1 MDAVRIEVDSMTE
14 PELKKLFDLYNDLWK
29 MTREHHR
36 AKTEEEYTA
45 LTDRAAEL
53 VEKYGAET
61 RSIVLDALELI
72 ERRIEK

>member
-1 MDAVRIEVDSMTE
+1 MTE
-14 PELKKLFDLYNDLWK
+14 PELKKIYNLYLDLWK
-29 MTREHHR
+29 MTREHHG

-72 ERRIEK
+72 ERRLKK

>member
-1 MDAVRIEVDSMTE
+1 MTE
-14 PELKKLFDLYNDLWK
+14 PELKKIYNLYLDLWK
-29 MTREHHR
+29 MTREHHV

-61 RSIVLDALELI
+61 RSIILDALELI

>member
-1 MDAVRIEVDSMTE
+1 MTE

-29 MTREHHR
+29 MTRKHHG

-45 LTDRAAEL
+45 LTERAAEL

-61 RSIVLDALELI
+61 RSIILDALELI
-72 ERRIEK
+72 EKRLKK

>member
-1 MDAVRIEVDSMTE
+1 MTE
-14 PELKKLFDLYNDLWK
+14 PELKKIYNLYLDLWK
-29 MTREHHR
+29 MTREHHG

-61 RSIVLDALELI
+61 RGIILDALELI

>member
-1 MDAVRIEVDSMTE
+1 MTE
-14 PELKKLFDLYNDLWK
+14 PELKKIYNLYLDLWK
-29 MTREHHR
+29 MTREHHG

>member
-1 MDAVRIEVDSMTE
+1 MTE
-14 PELKKLFDLYNDLWK
+14 PELKKIYNLYLDLWK
-29 MTREHHR
+29 MIREHHG
-36 AKTEEEYTA
+36 AKTEEEYAA

-61 RSIVLDALELI
+61 RSIILDALELI

>member
-1 MDAVRIEVDSMTE
+1 MTE
-14 PELKKLFDLYNDLWK
+14 PELKKIYNLYLDLWK
-29 MTREHHR
+29 MTREHHG

-61 RSIVLDALELI
+61 RGRILDALELI

>member
-1 MDAVRIEVDSMTE
+1 MTE

-29 MTREHHR
+29 MTREHHG
-36 AKTEEEYTA
+36 AKTAEEYTV

-61 RSIVLDALELI
+61 RSIILDALELI
-72 ERRIEK
+72 ERGFKK

>member
-1 MDAVRIEVDSMTE
+1 MTE
-14 PELKKLFDLYNDLWK
+14 PELKKIYNLYLDIWK
-29 MTREHHR
+29 MTRENHE

-61 RSIVLDALELI
+61 RSIILDALELI
-72 ERRIEK
+72 ERRFKK

>member
-1 MDAVRIEVDSMTE
+1 MTE

-29 MTREHHR
+29 MTREHHE
-36 AKTEEEYTA
+36 AKTEEEYTV

-61 RSIVLDALELI
+61 RSIILDALELI

>member
-1 MDAVRIEVDSMTE
+1 MTD

-29 MTREHHR
+29 MTREHHG

-61 RSIVLDALELI
+61 RVIILDALELI

>member
-1 MDAVRIEVDSMTE
+1 MTE

-29 MTREHHR
+29 MTREHHG
-36 AKTEEEYTA
+36 AKTEEEYAA

-61 RSIVLDALELI
+61 RGDNT
-72 ERRIEK
+72 